1 MSSGN
6 NSIYVNQLNDDDLY
20 LLFNPLASEGI
31 VEISMDLRIETSA
44 HINLQDESIPASNEI
59 FEIILSSG
67 ILEFDIGPT
76 VLTTSYPGNNTW
88 FNLKLEGN
96 LASSTWNLYIDG
108 VFVLGSYIA
117 GADQVGSV
125 NFRPE
130 VGDEYYIDDV
140 EWYVIADDDCISGL
154 SPLTVTVEDCSSI
167 GENNIHDLDLYPN
180 PTSGVLNFNGTTLL
194 EAIQV
199 VDNHGKIVFENNI
212 NSFKGSLDLSHL
224 SRGIYFIKGI
234 TNSGTIHKKIILN

>member
-1 MSSGN
+1 MSWSLVG
-6 NSIYVNQLNDDDLY
+6 S
-20 LLFNPLASEGI
+20 
-31 VEISMDLRIETSA
+31 
-44 HINLQDESIPASNEI
+44 I

-67 ILEFDIGPT
+67 LLEFDIGPT
-76 VLTTSYPGNNTW
+76 ILTSSYPGNNTW

-108 VFVLGSYIA
+108 VFVFGSYIA

-154 SPLTVTVEDCSSI
+154 SPLTVNVEDCSSI
-167 GENNIHDLDLYPN
+167 GENIKYNLDLYPN
-180 PTSGVLNFNGTTLL
+180 PANGVLNFRGTKLI
-194 EAIQV
+194 ESIQV
-199 VDNHGKIVFENNI
+199 VDNHGKIISEYNI

-224 SRGIYFIKGI
+224 SRGIYFLKGF
-234 TNSGTIHKKIILN
+234 TNSGLIHKKIILN